1 VGEGESGEYEEE
13 EKEEEEEFSI
23 IPARRVAAERQREV
37 AELKVAAATIEA
49 AVSRKQAAKDAPPTQ
64 YLT

>member
-37 AELKVAAATIEA
+37 AELKVTAATNEA
-49 AVSRKQAAKDAPPTQ
+49 TTRHKQAAKGAFSAQ
-64 YLT
+64 